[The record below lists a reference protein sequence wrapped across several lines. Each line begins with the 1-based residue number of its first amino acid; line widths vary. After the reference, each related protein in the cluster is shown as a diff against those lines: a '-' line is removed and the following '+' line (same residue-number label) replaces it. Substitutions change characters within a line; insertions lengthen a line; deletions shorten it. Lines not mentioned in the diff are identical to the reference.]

1 MLLLPANT
9 SIDALCSC
17 INKSAVELGKMRGSC
32 SIKLEKIFFQGE
44 FKYILVAFGSI
55 VQKEVGLS
63 DELEFIYGKLK
74 RKNELVFRHKKLLKK
89 LREDYGMVE
98 LLNFTKLSESKLKV
112 SSRNE

>member
-1 MLLLPANT
+1 MLLPANT

-17 INKSAVELGKMRGSC
+17 INKSAIELGKMKGSC

-63 DELEFIYGKLK
+63 DEL
-74 RKNELVFRHKKLLKK
+74 
-89 LREDYGMVE
+89 
-98 LLNFTKLSESKLKV
+98 
-112 SSRNE
+112 